1 MKLLKFSQ
9 FINENDDSDLINQMS
24 DYGLVSN
31 TAQDVY
37 DILTD
42 EVDGYF
48 ELEENTII
56 FNTEWI
62 MSPDAVDLEKY
73 TESDFGGG
81 LEVMLDFDKMEMAVW
96 ISIQHEQDL
105 DEEYYHTGPISEYL
119 KVLPNYYGKDPI
131 EPKNTKELANQLVQM
146 FLKWDWD
153 DDPFQIWENVRRI
166 INANIKH

>member
-48 ELEENTII
+48 ELEENTIT

-62 MSPDAVDLEKY
+62 MSPDAVDLENY
-73 TESDFGGG
+73 TKSDFGGA
-81 LEVMLDFDKMEMAVW
+81 LEVILDFDKMKMEA
-96 ISIQHEQDL
+96 
-105 DEEYYHTGPISEYL
+105 
-119 KVLPNYYGKDPI
+119 KVKPLIKIEGKDDFQNLPVI
-131 EPKNTKELANQLVQM
+131 VAPVNTFYSNK
-146 FLKWDWD
+146 
-153 DDPFQIWENVRRI
+153 
-166 INANIKH
+166 